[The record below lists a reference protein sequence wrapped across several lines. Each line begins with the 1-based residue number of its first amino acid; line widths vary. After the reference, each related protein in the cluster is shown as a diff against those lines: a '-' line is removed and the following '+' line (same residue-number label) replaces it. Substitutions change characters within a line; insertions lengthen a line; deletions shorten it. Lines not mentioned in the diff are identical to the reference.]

1 MSMLSKAFCM
11 KCHEMYNLETRK
23 MCVGKCSHSICEPCF
38 DRKLSGTCP
47 ICEIADAFKDKTINW
62 QAQESISAF
71 IESMPLVS
79 AFDTSFCSKN
89 FGSGPCSECRH
100 HSNKLRV
107 CADCT
112 IRSGLLTRSTDGSLE
127 LSSETEDDSVETKI
141 LRVRSIAVCSDCA
154 LDGSRH
160 KGHELIFVSKIKKFE
175 EASRMLEFLST
186 AAFSLK
192 NLGKEGTG
200 FREMEWLVKGYSCF
214 KEVTQFAEHLLKMT
228 ESMNT
233 MDEHLANAVSLF
245 KNLFLCLEPLLTPI
259 GDYVKQDMDKSIKL
273 MQEAEELD
281 EKEDWRKISEKLESL
296 HIFFSTRETRSDLK
310 SAIIGLVDVFQS
322 GSIRKSLNA
331 PRPDNEDF
339 RQLVKTVKD
348 VRRTFKLP
356 PQYEGYANVAE
367 SVLQFFW
374 GDSTK

>member
-1 MSMLSKAFCM
+1 MSTLSNAFCV

-47 ICEIADAFKDKTINW
+47 ICEIADAFEDKIINW
-62 QAQESISAF
+62 EAHKSISAF
-71 IESMPLVS
+71 IESMSLV
-79 AFDTSFCSKN
+79 
-89 FGSGPCSECRH
+89 
-100 HSNKLRV
+100 
-107 CADCT
+107 
-112 IRSGLLTRSTDGSLE
+112 
-127 LSSETEDDSVETKI
+127 ETEDDSVETQI

-175 EASRMLEFLST
+175 EAFRMLEFLST
-186 AAFSLK
+186 AAFFLK
-192 NLGKEGTG
+192 NLVNEGTG
-200 FREMEWLVKGYSCF
+200 FKEMEWDVKSYSLF
-214 KEVTQFAEHLLKMT
+214 KEWTQFAEHLLNMA

-233 MDEHLANAVSLF
+233 MDEHLEDTVSLS
-245 KNLFLCLEPLLTPI
+245 KNLFLCLEPILTPI
-259 GDYVKQDMDKSIKL
+259 GYYVKQDMEKSIKL
-273 MQEAEELD
+273 MQEAEELE
-281 EKEDWRKISEKLESL
+281 EKENWRKISEKLESL

-322 GSIRKSLNA
+322 GSIRRDLNV
-331 PRPDNEDF
+331 DF

-356 PQYEGYANVAE
+356 QQYEGYANVAE

-374 GDSTK
+374 GDTTK